1 MPNHPAPPL
10 QVDATERE
18 LLTTWSK
25 SQVLPQRQV
34 MRAKICL
41 LAAAGTPNL
50 EIARRLGCSLPTV
63 GKWRQRFQE
72 AGMDGLGDQPGRGR
86 LATYGPKLEDRV
98 VSLTLSRPPRGE
110 THWST
115 RSLAARLGISHVT
128 VHRIWRDHRIQPHRS
143 STFKFSSDPQLVEKV
158 TDVVGLYLDPP
169 EKAVVLSVDEKS
181 QIQALDRTQPLLP
194 MRPGQVERRTHD
206 YVRHGTTTLF
216 AALEIATGQVTA
228 TVKPRHRHQEFLAF
242 LRTLDRRIPEGLEIH
257 VVLDNLSAHKTPEVE
272 RWLRRHPRFHFHF
285 VPTSSSWVNMVEG
298 WLSQLENKALDRGSF
313 RSVPE
318 LKQAILDFVAVT
330 NGRAK
335 PWVWTMDANEIIRKV
350 RKLRDRLRAPIIDP
364 LTGRIKAYPSATL
377 H

>member
-216 AALEIATGQVTA
+216 AALDVASGEVTGRCYA
-228 TVKPRHRHQEFLAF
+228 RHRHQDF
-242 LRTLDRRIPEGLEIH
+242 LRFLRLVARTYSRGEIH
-257 VVLDNLSAHKTPEVE
+257 LVLDNYGTHKHPAVQE
-272 RWLRRHPRFHFHF
+272 WLRHHPRFHLHF
-285 VPTSSSWVNMVEG
+285 TPTSASWMNQVET
-298 WLSQLENKALDRGSF
+298 WFSLLERKAIRRGVFHSVAALRTAIQRFLDAWNDHKHPF
-313 RSVPE
+313 TWVKTPDQILAKANHQPISV
-318 LKQAILDFVAVT
+318 
-330 NGRAK
+330 
-335 PWVWTMDANEIIRKV
+335 
-350 RKLRDRLRAPIIDP
+350 
-364 LTGRIKAYPSATL
+364 TG